1 MGMDVYGN
9 NPISERG
16 EYFRNNVWWWR
27 PLWDFCQEVAP
38 ELVSDV
44 QGHTNDGDGLDE
56 EGAKALANILTISL
70 AEGVVDT
77 YEVKRKEYLASLPK
91 EDCNLCDSTGIRT
104 DDIGKEHGMDI
115 QVLSDAEASALGRT
129 IGYCNGCSGNGWKDS
144 WETHYPFEKANVQE
158 FAEFLADS
166 GGFKIC

>member
-1 MGMDVYGN
+1 MDVYGN
-9 NPISERG
+9 NPISEKG

-27 PLWDFCQEVAP
+27 PLWDFCEEIAP
-38 ELVSDV
+38 ELVSGV

-70 AEGVVDT
+70 SEGVVDT
-77 YEVKRKEYLASLPK
+77 YEQKRNEYLASLPK
-91 EDCNLCDSTGIRT
+91 EPCELCDSTGIRT
-104 DDIGKEHGMDI
+104 DSVGVEHGMDV

-129 IGYCNGCSGNGWKDS
+129 IGYCNGCSGLGWKDS
-144 WETHYPFEKANVQE
+144 WETHYPFSKVNVQE